1 MSLMIVRDDK
11 EHGFQ
16 AGDAFAQEE
25 ASQRKLR
32 ESIDLNKKMIARSEA
47 LLKGSVEAEPVN
59 PVAS

>member
-1 MSLMIVRDDK
+1 MIVRDDK
-11 EHGFQ
+11 EEGSKG
-16 AGDAFAQEE
+16 GDAFAQEE

-47 LLKGSVEAEPVN
+47 VLRGRVEAEPPN